1 MNKICKSILAIGS
14 FMIFIS
20 HAVVN
25 SQINNPNNVPYSW
38 KTDTIQRNIDLS
50 ELSVVVPR
58 KTFPSIDYPKFI
70 GKEEGMDQFLKN
82 EPVIAVAIE
91 GVAKAYPL
99 NILTMHEISNDT
111 LNGIP
116 ILPTYCPL
124 CNSSL
129 VFDRR
134 LRHEEKDYV
143 LDFEV
148 SGMLRNSDMVMADTQ
163 TESWWQQIM
172 GFGLVG
178 ELAGVSLKVLPSMVI
193 SVQDFF
199 ERYPEG
205 RILSPKTG
213 TKAEQWYGTNPYQ
226 EYDKIS
232 GKPYERFFDKS
243 KVDGRLQ
250 AMERIINLEGP
261 NGYKVY
267 PFSLIKEQG
276 VINDEFQGKEI
287 VIFYKEGAVSVLD
300 HKEISKSKSIGS
312 ATMFSAVRKG
322 IPLTFK
328 KEQDF
333 FIDLETRSKWDI
345 TGRCV
350 DGEFRGAQLKLE
362 TFSNHFAFAWLAF
375 YPDSEIYT
383 KEQK

>member
-1 MNKICKSILAIGS
+1 MNKTLKSFLAIGS
-14 FMIFIS
+14 FVIFIS
-20 HAVVN
+20 PSVVL
-25 SQINNPNNVPYSW
+25 SQINNPRNVLYSW
-38 KTDTIQRNIDLS
+38 KTDTVQRNIELS
-50 ELSVVVPR
+50 ELSLVVPR

-70 GKEEGMDQFLKN
+70 GKEEGLDQFFKN
-82 EPVIAVAIE
+82 EPVIAIAIN
-91 GVAKAYPL
+91 GMAKAYPL
-99 NILTMHEISNDT
+99 NMLTMHEISNDT
-111 LNGIP
+111 LNGVP

-134 LRHEEKDYV
+134 LSHKGKEYL

-148 SGMLRNSDMVMADTQ
+148 SGMLRNSDMVMADAQ
-163 TESWWQQIM
+163 TETWWQQLM

-178 ELAGVSLKVLPSMVI
+178 ELAGVSLKVLPSIVI

-213 TKAEQWYGTNPYQ
+213 TKSEQWYGTNPYK
-226 EYDKIS
+226 EYDKIT
-232 GKPYERFFDKS
+232 GKPYESFFDKS
-243 KVDGRLQ
+243 KIDGRLPP
-250 AMERIINLEGP
+250 MERIINLEGP
-261 NGYKVY
+261 NGYRVY
-267 PFSLIKEQG
+267 PFSIIKEEG

-287 VIFYKEGAVSVLD
+287 VIFYKDGAVSVLD
-300 HKEISKSKSIGS
+300 NKEISKSKPIGS
-312 ATMFSAVRKG
+312 ATMFSSVRKG
-322 IPLTFK
+322 IPLTFE

-350 DGEFRGAQLKLE
+350 EGEFRGAQLKLE

-375 YPDSEIYT
+375 HPDSEIYT
-383 KEQK
+383 KE